1 MPSVTKKRVPITPAS
16 VGDEYDYVVGVD
28 THAATHSYAI
38 VVAPTGALVGEQS
51 FPTTPAGVARACDW
65 IARRTGGDVTGVLIR
80 RRHWLV
86 RCDLGRG
93 TRQGRLP
100 GGRGAHAAP

>member
-38 VVAPTGALVGEQS
+38 VVAPTGALVSE
-51 FPTTPAGVARACDW
+51 
-65 IARRTGGDVTGVLIR
+65 
-80 RRHWLV
+80 
-86 RCDLGRG
+86 
-93 TRQGRLP
+93 
-100 GGRGAHAAP
+100 APQV